1 MEEAKRRKS
10 KGSRVLSRR
19 AHFCLTLITI
29 LRAWFPIFLPF
40 FCFARIFI
48 RASCPTIQENN
59 SRQFEKNIK
68 IKGENKNSGKVR
80 KPRVFPFTRRNK
92 TPSDVKEEK
101 RKRIGKSEYSN
112 HLCCSDSF
120 TFFFFSVFLEA
131 WSQQTTVRGLATCCS
146 INARAKS
153 GSKLLMKKIIPQFSS

>member
-40 FCFARIFI
+40 FFVL
-48 RASCPTIQENN
+48 RAYLSALRVPPSRKTTAGN
-59 SRQFEKNIK
+59 SEKNIK

-101 RKRIGKSEYSN
+101 RKRIDKSEYSN

-153 GSKLLMKKIIPQFSS
+153 GSKLLMKK